1 MSEIEESSN
10 YTLINKPVAES
21 QPRVSVVAVRE
32 IENHYREGI
41 IAYTEGLSRYVLE
54 ISKLKANISTEKKLI
69 EKDETLLLLLERG
82 VGYDE
87 KLLEK
92 NNDTFSQKIHSL
104 QELDREYKDM
114 LENKEYQKL
123 DTRKIHELQ
132 EILDEIEELEMMLL
146 QRELERLNMLIKLE
160 PKRRLIRELKSELT
174 ELRLDKEYFE
184 ATKIHQIPLISNQKK
199 LKVEEPVD
207 TEMMESSNGD

>member
-1 MSEIEESSN
+1 MSEIDENSN
-10 YTLINKPVAES
+10 STLIDKSEIES

-32 IENHYREGI
+32 IEDSYREGI

-54 ISKLKANISTEKKLI
+54 ISKLKANISTEKKFI
-69 EKDETLLLLLERG
+69 EKDEALLLLLERG

-123 DTRKIHELQ
+123 DTRKKHELQ
-132 EILDEIEELEMMLL
+132 EILDEIEELEMTLL
-146 QRELERLNMLIKLE
+146 QRELERLNMLVKLE
-160 PKRRLIRELKSELT
+160 PKRRLIRELESELT

-184 ATKIHQIPLISNQKK
+184 ATKIHQITLTSNQKK
-199 LKVEEPVD
+199 HNVEEPVD
-207 TEMMESSNGD
+207 TEMIETLNDD

>member
-1 MSEIEESSN
+1 MSEIEENSN
-10 YTLINKPVAES
+10 CTLIDKSEIES

-32 IENHYREGI
+32 LENNYREGI
-41 IAYTEGLSRYVLE
+41 IAYTEVLSRYVLE
-54 ISKLKANISTEKKLI
+54 ISKLKVNISTEKKLI
-69 EKDETLLLLLERG
+69 EKDEALLLLLERG

-87 KLLEK
+87 KLLAK

-123 DTRKIHELQ
+123 DTRKKHELQ
-132 EILDEIEELEMMLL
+132 EILDEIEELEMTLL
-146 QRELERLNMLIKLE
+146 QRELERLNMLVKLE
-160 PKRRLIRELKSELT
+160 PKRRLIRELESELT

>member
-10 YTLINKPVAES
+10 YTLINKSVAEY

-69 EKDETLLLLLERG
+69 EKDEAVLLVLERG

-87 KLLEK
+87 KLLDK

-123 DTRKIHELQ
+123 DTRKKHELQ
-132 EILDEIEELEMMLL
+132 EILDEIEGLEMTLL

-160 PKRRLIRELKSELT
+160 PKRRLIRELKGELT

-184 ATKIHQIPLISNQKK
+184 ATKIHQIPRIANQVKPQ
-199 LKVEEPVD
+199 VNEPVD
-207 TEMMESSNGD
+207 TEVMESPE

>member
-1 MSEIEESSN
+1 MSEVEENSN
-10 YTLINKPVAES
+10 YTLMTQPESES
-21 QPRVSVVAVRE
+21 QQRVSVVAVRE

-69 EKDETLLLLLERG
+69 EKDEAVLLVLERG

-87 KLLEK
+87 KLLDK

-123 DTRKIHELQ
+123 DTRKKHELQ
-132 EILDEIEELEMMLL
+132 EILDEIEGLEMTLL

-160 PKRRLIRELKSELT
+160 PKRRLIRELKGELT

-184 ATKIHQIPLISNQKK
+184 ATKIHQIPRIANQVKPQ
-199 LKVEEPVD
+199 VNEPVD
-207 TEMMESSNGD
+207 TEVMEPLE